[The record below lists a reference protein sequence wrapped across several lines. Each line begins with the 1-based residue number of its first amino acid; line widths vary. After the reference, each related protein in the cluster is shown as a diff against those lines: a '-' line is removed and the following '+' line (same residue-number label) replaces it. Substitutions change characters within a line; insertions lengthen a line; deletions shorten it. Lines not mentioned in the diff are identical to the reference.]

1 MIKEVTAFS
10 LICDNCN
17 RLFMSSFE
25 EFTLWVTKSDA
36 VEASINDDWIE
47 HKDKHYCPN
56 CYELDDNDN
65 IVIKEKEVK
74 DEH

>member
-1 MIKEVTAFS
+1 MIKEVTTFS

-25 EFTLWVTKSDA
+25 EFALWVTESDA
-36 VEASINDDWIE
+36 VEASIDDDQT
-47 HKDKHYCPN
+47 KYKGKHYCPN

-65 IVIKEKEVK
+65 IVIIEKEEK
-74 DEH
+74 ND